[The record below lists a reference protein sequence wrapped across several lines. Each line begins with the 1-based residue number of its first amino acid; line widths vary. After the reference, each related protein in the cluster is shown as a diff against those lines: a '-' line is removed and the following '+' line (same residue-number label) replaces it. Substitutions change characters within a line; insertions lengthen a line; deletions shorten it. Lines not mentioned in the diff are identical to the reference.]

1 MVPIPFTMRG
11 VLSVSTDGFLTD
23 KSFSSCI
30 GWLGN
35 EYSLVG
41 NNPVG
46 LIDPWGLSP
55 ISADL
60 VSVLLYC
67 IGFGLLPG

>member
-1 MVPIPFTMRG
+1 MVPIPFHCVQRTLCEHRW
-11 VLSVSTDGFLTD
+11 FLTD

-41 NNPVG
+41 KNPVG

-55 ISADL
+55 ISAENL
-60 VSVLLYC
+60 KEL
-67 IGFGLLPG
+67 

>member
-1 MVPIPFTMRG
+1 MVPIPFHCARRTLCEHRW
-11 VLSVSTDGFLTD
+11 FLTD

-41 NNPVG
+41 NNTVG
-46 LIDPWGLSP
+46 LIDPWGLP
-55 ISADL
+55 RISAENL
-60 VSVLLYC
+60 KEL
-67 IGFGLLPG
+67 